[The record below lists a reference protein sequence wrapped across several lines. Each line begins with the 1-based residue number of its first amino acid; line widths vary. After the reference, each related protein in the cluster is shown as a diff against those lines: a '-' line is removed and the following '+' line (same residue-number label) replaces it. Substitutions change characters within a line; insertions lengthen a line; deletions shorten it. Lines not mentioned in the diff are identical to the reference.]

1 VLKTKQKKG
10 NIVMKKTYMIPTTS
24 IVRVETQ
31 QMIAGTMTVDGTKT
45 ISNSNQILS
54 RGRNSDWDD
63 ED

>member
-1 VLKTKQKKG
+1 
-10 NIVMKKTYMIPTTS
+10 MKKTYMHPTTS

-31 QMIAGTMTVDGTKT
+31 QMIAESVTVNGSKT

-63 ED
+63 EH

>member
-1 VLKTKQKKG
+1 
-10 NIVMKKTYMIPTTS
+10 MKKTYMIPTTS

>member
-1 VLKTKQKKG
+1 
-10 NIVMKKTYMIPTTS
+10 MKKTYMIPTTS

-31 QMIAGTMTVDGTKT
+31 QMMTESMTVNGSTT
-45 ISNSNQILS
+45 INSSNQILS

>member
-1 VLKTKQKKG
+1 
-10 NIVMKKTYMIPTTS
+10 MKKTYMIPTTS

-31 QMIAGTMTVDGTKT
+31 QMIADSLKVNGDGSKT